1 MTLPDRLRELPAC
14 PRRGLSRVR
23 IAATAAAVAALH
35 IACSSGTAG
44 FSARPML
51 AKNLHLPA
59 PSSPLEDNGSL
70 PPLLSDGA
78 LRVQN
83 LLAALERFD
92 RAGRNRKLQEVYFEL
107 PESNINQY
115 LAYSLRTTP
124 RPGIEAAK
132 VKLQEHNRVSASLV
146 LNFDRIAEWAPLISS
161 LLQLSGERVLDVEI
175 VFTVQDSAVTFRFAG
190 EEQNDTMVRQ
200 TLQTLLHVLALQQPE
215 RYDISKPI
223 PLPYGL
229 QRLWTSPG
237 MVAGGT

>member
-1 MTLPDRLRELPAC
+1 MMTLPNRLRELPAR
-14 PRRGLSRVR
+14 PRPGLSRVR
-23 IAATAAAVAALH
+23 IAAAAAAVAALH
-35 IACSSGTAG
+35 IACSSDKAG
-44 FSARPML
+44 FSARPLL
-51 AKNLHLPA
+51 AKNLRLPE
-59 PSSPLEDNGSL
+59 PLPLEGNRL
-70 PPLLSDGA
+70 PLLSDGA

-83 LLAALERFD
+83 TLAALERFD

-107 PESNINQY
+107 PESDINQY

-146 LNFDRIAEWAPLISS
+146 LNFDLIADWAPLISS
-161 LLQLSGERVLDVEI
+161 LLHLSGKRVLDVEI
-175 VFTVQDSAVTFRFAG
+175 VFTVQDSAVTLRFAD
-190 EEQNDTMVRQ
+190 EEQNGAMVRQ